1 MDLEE
6 QAEIRRVVAAHAG
19 DELIVLLG
27 SPSPE
32 AAALAAETVTRGDPT
47 YAGPLA
53 GVPLGLPVYHIL
65 EAEIRA
71 QVDPQVY
78 EAQVGLAELAL
89 DAEGIIAAVRQV
101 RESAA
106 G

>member
-6 QAEIRRVVAAHAG
+6 QAEIGRLAAEHAG
-19 DELIVLLG
+19 DDLIVLLG

-32 AAALAAETVTRGDPT
+32 AAALAAETVMRGDPT

-53 GVPLGLPVYHIL
+53 GVSLGLPVYHIL
-65 EAEIRA
+65 EPQIRA
-71 QVDPQVY
+71 QIDPHVY
-78 EAQVGLAELAL
+78 EEQVGLAAFAL
-89 DAEGIIAAVRQV
+89 DAEAIIAAVRAV
-101 RESAA
+101 REGAT